1 MITFVYILECKDG
14 TFYTGYTTDL
24 KSRFEKHNSGWGAKY
39 TRGRI
44 PVKLVYFEIV
54 ETKSEAL
61 KREIKIKKMNRLRKE
76 KLVLNF
82 DKSKFSTYMEG
93 DVLWLMQIYMK
104 NIMI

>member
-1 MITFVYILECKDG
+1 MLECKDG

-24 KSRFEKHNSGWGAKY
+24 KSRFEKHNSGCGAKY

-44 PVKLVYFEIV
+44 LVKLVYFEIF

-93 DVLWLMQIYMK
+93 DVL
-104 NIMI
+104 

>member
-1 MITFVYILECKDG
+1 MLECKDG

-24 KSRFEKHNSGWGAKY
+24 KSRFEKHNSGCGAKY

-44 PVKLVYFEIV
+44 NVKLVYFEIF

-82 DKSKFSTYMEG
+82 DKSRFSTYMEG
-93 DVLWLMQIYMK
+93 DVL
-104 NIMI
+104 

>member
-1 MITFVYILECKDG
+1 MFICWSARTELF
-14 TFYTGYTTDL
+14 
-24 KSRFEKHNSGWGAKY
+24 
-39 TRGRI
+39 I
-44 PVKLVYFEIV
+44 PVIRLIYFEIF

-93 DVLWLMQIYMK
+93 DVL
-104 NIMI
+104 

>member
-1 MITFVYILECKDG
+1 MITFVYMLECKDG

-24 KSRFEKHNSGWGAKY
+24 KSRFEKHNSGCGAKY

-44 PVKLVYFEIV
+44 PVKLVYFEIFK
-54 ETKSEAL
+54 TKSEAL

-93 DVLWLMQIYMK
+93 DVL
-104 NIMI
+104 

>member
-1 MITFVYILECKDG
+1 MITFVYMLECKDG
-14 TFYTGYTTDL
+14 TFCTGYTTDL
-24 KSRFEKHNSGWGAKY
+24 KSRFKKHNSGCGAKY
-39 TRGRI
+39 TRGRT
-44 PVKLVYFEIV
+44 PVKLVYFEIF

-93 DVLWLMQIYMK
+93 DVL
-104 NIMI
+104 